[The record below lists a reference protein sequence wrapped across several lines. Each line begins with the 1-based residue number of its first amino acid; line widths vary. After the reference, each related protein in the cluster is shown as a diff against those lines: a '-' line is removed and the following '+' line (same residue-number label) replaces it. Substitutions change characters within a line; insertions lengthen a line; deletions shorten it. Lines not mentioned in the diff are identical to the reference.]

1 MQLMILSLLKGIGS
15 TIMVYKDVYSV
26 LSLLLER
33 RSRCYFDLDKS
44 CQKLSKSEIEM
55 LCLLLEVSQLMFL
68 NYCFICLVIVINFA
82 S

>member
-1 MQLMILSLLKGIGS
+1 MILSLLKGIGS

-33 RSRCYFDLDKS
+33 RSRFYSDLDKS

-55 LCLLLEVSQLMFL
+55 ICLLLEVSQWMFL
-68 NYCFICLVIVINFA
+68 NDCFVCLVIVFNFT